1 MTAPPPRCAGRHP
14 TPRWGAGVI
23 QKALASTSR
32 ASFPITAAIATSPCQ
47 PPCRPLPYPHRSSP
61 PLPSPDVQEE
71 KVEGAGEEGGPPRE
85 RGLTSFHLHHHH
97 HYRRHHL
104 ATRVPASSSDHL
116 SRPRWSRR
124 EGGGPL
130 GQERTIAVSSV
141 VRAAPTSNASAPPER
156 KAQRERRGE
165 RETDRHT
172 HTERGVARGMD
183 GWPCGCWREGLMDK
197 YGCWLPVRIG
207 AGFI

>member
-1 MTAPPPRCAGRHP
+1 M
-14 TPRWGAGVI
+14 
-23 QKALASTSR
+23 
-32 ASFPITAAIATSPCQ
+32 
-47 PPCRPLPYPHRSSP
+47 
-61 PLPSPDVQEE
+61 
-71 KVEGAGEEGGPPRE
+71 EGAGEEGGPPRE
-85 RGLTSFHLHHHH
+85 RGLTSFHLHHHHH

-165 RETDRHT
+165 RETDIQTHTHT
-172 HTERGVARGMD
+172 HTEG
-183 GWPCGCWREGLMDK
+183 WREGWMD
-197 YGCWLPVRIG
+197 GHVGVGERV
-207 AGFI
+207 